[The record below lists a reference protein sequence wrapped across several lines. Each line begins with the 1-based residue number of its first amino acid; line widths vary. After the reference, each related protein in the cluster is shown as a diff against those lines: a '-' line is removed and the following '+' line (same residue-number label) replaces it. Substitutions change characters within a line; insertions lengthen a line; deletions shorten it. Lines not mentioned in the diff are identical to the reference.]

1 MEEPT
6 PKDVGTWGKKYFGDV
21 AMTVRVSPRKRDL
34 SEEEKSA
41 ARRSVLLVS

>member
-1 MEEPT
+1 MENPPDT
-6 PKDVGTWGKKYFGDV
+6 DPGTWGIKYFGDV
-21 AMTVRVSPRKRDL
+21 PITVRVSPRKKDL

>member
-6 PKDVGTWGKKYFGDV
+6 PKDPGTWGKKYFGDV
-21 AMTVRVSPRKRDL
+21 PITVRVSPRKKKL
-34 SEEEKSA
+34 NQEEKSA